1 MDILYYQKMERVM
14 VEQTEINGIISSVIY
29 LNDEN
34 GYAVVRMETDSG
46 EMVTAVGCLPYIAPG
61 EMISAEGSWVT
72 HAQHG
77 RQFKIEQSNRL
88 LPTSADGI
96 YEYLAGSTVKGIGP
110 ATAALIVDR
119 FKEKSLDILEM
130 HPEKL
135 AEIKGISLTKAKDL
149 SASFKKQA
157 GVRRLTEFLCA
168 YGIKPLVALKLYRAY
183 GSAAL
188 ETVHENPYIISA
200 SHIGASFAEADNLA
214 LELGIEGDSINRI
227 SAAVLFELQH
237 NSGNG
242 HCFIPRDKLIAATSQ
257 LISVPADLVSDAIDS
272 LSENGGLVCD
282 KVANLNVCYLTEL
295 YEAETYTAERLK
307 SMVGLKTKSSAN
319 IERLITKLESLYDIS
334 YAPLQKQ
341 SIELALNN
349 RILVITGG
357 PGTGKTTILKGILSL
372 YDELELETLL
382 AAPTGRAAKRMS
394 ELTGR
399 EASTIHRLLG
409 AKMAEDGETVVFSKH
424 EGDPL
429 NCDALVLDECSMVDI
444 TLMSSLLKALKP
456 GCRLVL
462 VGDADQL
469 PSVGPGNVFSDI
481 IRSQTVPTVRLT
493 EIFRQKGDSRIV
505 RNAHMINRGEHPDF
519 EANTGD
525 FFRLRRLKGG
535 TAVETIVELCAR
547 RLPENMK
554 IPSASIQVLSP
565 TRKGETGTVN
575 LNKRLQAA
583 LNPPSES
590 KKEKLFGEAVFR
602 VGDRVIQTK
611 NNYDTIWKTKGG
623 VSGAGVYNGD
633 IGTIAQIDPITET
646 LTVDFEDKLATYSFE
661 MLNELE
667 HAWALTVHKSQ
678 GSEYR
683 AVVLA
688 LSGDVLMLLTR
699 GVLYTAVTR
708 AKELLIMVGDDNIA
722 HRMIDNNK
730 QSRRYSALRLRLIA
744 DD

>member
-1 MDILYYQKMERVM
+1 MERVM

-481 IRSQTVPTVRLT
+481 IRSQTVPTVLLT

-525 FFRLRRLKGG
+525 FFRLRRLNGG

-590 KKEKLFGEAVFR
+590 KKEKLFGKAVFR

-688 LSGDVLMLLTR
+688 LSGDVQMLLTR

>member
-1 MDILYYQKMERVM
+1 METVM

-319 IERLITKLESLYDIS
+319 IERLITKLESLYNIS

-611 NNYDTIWKTKGG
+611 NNYDIIWKTKGG

-633 IGTIAQIDPITET
+633 IGTITQIDPITET

-688 LSGDVLMLLTR
+688 LSGDVQMLLTR

>member
-1 MDILYYQKMERVM
+1 MERVM

-525 FFRLRRLKGG
+525 FFRLRRLNGG

-646 LTVDFEDKLATYSFE
+646 LIVDFEDKLATYSFE

-688 LSGDVLMLLTR
+688 LSGDVQMLLTR

-708 AKELLIMVGDDNIA
+708 AKELLIMVGDDSIA

>member
-1 MDILYYQKMERVM
+1 M
-14 VEQTEINGIISSVIY
+14 VELTEINGIISSVIY

-257 LISVPADLVSDAIDS
+257 LISVPADLVSEAIDK
-272 LSENGGLVCD
+272 LSEVDGIVCD
-282 KVANLNVCYLTEL
+282 TVANLNVCYLTEL

-307 SMVGLKTKSSAN
+307 SMTRLKTKSSTN
-319 IERLITKLESLYDIS
+319 VERLITKLENLYDIS

-341 SIELALNN
+341 SIELALSN
-349 RILVITGG
+349 RVLVITGG

-409 AKMAEDGETVVFSKH
+409 AKMAEDGQSVIFSKH

-554 IPSASIQVLSP
+554 IPSANIQVLSP

-575 LNKRLQAA
+575 LNRRLQAA

-688 LSGDVLMLLTR
+688 LSGDVQMLLTR

>member
-1 MDILYYQKMERVM
+1 M

-257 LISVPADLVSDAIDS
+257 LISVSADLVSDAIDS

-319 IERLITKLESLYDIS
+319 IERLITKLEILYDIN

-667 HAWALTVHKSQ
+667 HSWALTVHKSQ

-688 LSGDVLMLLTR
+688 LSGDVQMLLTR

>member
-1 MDILYYQKMERVM
+1 MERVM

-611 NNYDTIWKTKGG
+611 NNYDTIWKTKDG

-688 LSGDVLMLLTR
+688 LSGDVQMLLTR

>member
-1 MDILYYQKMERVM
+1 M

-168 YGIKPLVALKLYRAY
+168 YGIRPLVALKLYRAY

-688 LSGDVLMLLTR
+688 LSGDVQMLLTR

>member
-1 MDILYYQKMERVM
+1 M

-168 YGIKPLVALKLYRAY
+168 YGIKPLVALKLYRSY

-214 LELGIEGDSINRI
+214 LELGIGGDSINRI

-257 LISVPADLVSDAIDS
+257 LISVPTDLVSDAIDS

-481 IRSQTVPTVRLT
+481 IRSQTVPTARLT

-688 LSGDVLMLLTR
+688 LSGDVQMLLTR

>member
-1 MDILYYQKMERVM
+1 M

-77 RQFKIEQSNRL
+77 RQFKIVQSNRL

-188 ETVHENPYIISA
+188 ETVQENPYIISA

-257 LISVPADLVSDAIDS
+257 LISVPVDLVSDAIDS

-282 KVANLNVCYLTEL
+282 TVANLDVCYLAEL

-307 SMVGLKTKSSAN
+307 SMAGLKTKSSAN
-319 IERLITKLESLYDIS
+319 IERLITKLENLYDIS

-409 AKMAEDGETVVFSKH
+409 AKMAEDGQSVIFSKH

-565 TRKGETGTVN
+565 TRKGETGTTN

-602 VGDRVIQTK
+602 VGDRVIQIK

-688 LSGDVLMLLTR
+688 LSGDVQMLLTR

>member
-1 MDILYYQKMERVM
+1 M
-14 VEQTEINGIISSVIY
+14 VGQTEINGIISSVIY

-688 LSGDVLMLLTR
+688 LSGDVQMLLTR

>member
-1 MDILYYQKMERVM
+1 M

-319 IERLITKLESLYDIS
+319 IEWLITKLESLYDIS

-688 LSGDVLMLLTR
+688 LSGDVQMLLTR

>member
-1 MDILYYQKMERVM
+1 M

-119 FKEKSLDILEM
+119 FKEKSLDVLEM

-214 LELGIEGDSINRI
+214 LELGIEGDSTNRI

-307 SMVGLKTKSSAN
+307 CMVGLKTKSSAN

-688 LSGDVLMLLTR
+688 LSGDVQMLLTR

>member
-1 MDILYYQKMERVM
+1 M
-14 VEQTEINGIISSVIY
+14 VEQTEINGIISSDIY

-688 LSGDVLMLLTR
+688 LSGDVQMLLTR

>member
-1 MDILYYQKMERVM
+1 M

-135 AEIKGISLTKAKDL
+135 AEIKGISLAKAKDL

-168 YGIKPLVALKLYRAY
+168 YNIQPLVALKLYRAY
-183 GSAAL
+183 GLAAL

-214 LELGIEGDSINRI
+214 LELGVEGDSMNRI

-257 LISVPADLVSDAIDS
+257 LISVPPDLVSDAIDS
-272 LSENGGLVCD
+272 LSENGGIVCD
-282 KVANLNVCYLTEL
+282 TVANLNVCYLAEL
-295 YEAETYTAERLK
+295 FDAETYTADRLK
-307 SMVGLKTKSSAN
+307 SMIGLKTKSSAN
-319 IERLITKLESLYDIS
+319 VEKLISKLENMYDIS

-394 ELTGR
+394 ELTCR

-409 AKMAEDGETVVFSKH
+409 AKMSENGESVVFSKH

-444 TLMSSLLKALKP
+444 TLMCSLLKALKP

-525 FFRLRRLKGG
+525 FFRLRRLNGG

-547 RLPENMK
+547 RLPDNMN

-575 LNKRLQAA
+575 LNKRLQAV

-590 KKEKLFGEAVFR
+590 KKEKLFGEVVFR

-688 LSGDVLMLLTR
+688 LSGDVQMLLTR

-744 DD
+744 DE

>member
-1 MDILYYQKMERVM
+1 M

-119 FKEKSLDILEM
+119 FKEKSLDVLEM

-547 RLPENMK
+547 RLPENLK

-611 NNYDTIWKTKGG
+611 NNYDTMWKTKGG

-688 LSGDVLMLLTR
+688 LSGDVQMLLTR

>member
-1 MDILYYQKMERVM
+1 M

-168 YGIKPLVALKLYRAY
+168 YNIQPLVALKLYRAY

-214 LELGIEGDSINRI
+214 LELGVEGDSMNRI

-257 LISVPADLVSDAIDS
+257 LISVPPDLVSDAIDS
-272 LSENGGLVCD
+272 LSENGGIVCD
-282 KVANLNVCYLTEL
+282 TVANLNVCYLAEL
-295 YEAETYTAERLK
+295 FDAETYTADRLK
-307 SMVGLKTKSSAN
+307 SMIGLKTKSSAN
-319 IERLITKLESLYDIS
+319 VEKLISKLENMYDIS

-372 YDELELETLL
+372 YDELELETVL

-394 ELTGR
+394 ELTCR

-409 AKMAEDGETVVFSKH
+409 AKMSENGESVVFSKH

-444 TLMSSLLKALKP
+444 TLMCSLLKALKP

-525 FFRLRRLKGG
+525 FFRLRRLNGG

-547 RLPENMK
+547 RLPDNMN

-575 LNKRLQAA
+575 LNKRLQAV

-590 KKEKLFGEAVFR
+590 KKEKLFGEVVFR

-688 LSGDVLMLLTR
+688 LSGDVQMLLTR

-744 DD
+744 DE

>member
-1 MDILYYQKMERVM
+1 M
-14 VEQTEINGIISSVIY
+14 
-29 LNDEN
+29 
-34 GYAVVRMETDSG
+34 
-46 EMVTAVGCLPYIAPG
+46 
-61 EMISAEGSWVT
+61 
-72 HAQHG
+72 
-77 RQFKIEQSNRL
+77 
-88 LPTSADGI
+88 
-96 YEYLAGSTVKGIGP
+96 
-110 ATAALIVDR
+110 
-119 FKEKSLDILEM
+119 
-130 HPEKL
+130 
-135 AEIKGISLTKAKDL
+135 
-149 SASFKKQA
+149 
-157 GVRRLTEFLCA
+157 
-168 YGIKPLVALKLYRAY
+168 
-183 GSAAL
+183 
-188 ETVHENPYIISA
+188 
-200 SHIGASFAEADNLA
+200 
-214 LELGIEGDSINRI
+214 
-227 SAAVLFELQH
+227 
-237 NSGNG
+237 
-242 HCFIPRDKLIAATSQ
+242 
-257 LISVPADLVSDAIDS
+257 
-272 LSENGGLVCD
+272 
-282 KVANLNVCYLTEL
+282 
-295 YEAETYTAERLK
+295 
-307 SMVGLKTKSSAN
+307 
-319 IERLITKLESLYDIS
+319 
-334 YAPLQKQ
+334 
-341 SIELALNN
+341 
-349 RILVITGG
+349 
-357 PGTGKTTILKGILSL
+357 
-372 YDELELETLL
+372 
-382 AAPTGRAAKRMS
+382 
-394 ELTGR
+394 
-399 EASTIHRLLG
+399 
-409 AKMAEDGETVVFSKH
+409 
-424 EGDPL
+424 
-429 NCDALVLDECSMVDI
+429 
-444 TLMSSLLKALKP
+444 
-456 GCRLVL
+456 L

-554 IPSASIQVLSP
+554 IPSSSIQVLSP
-565 TRKGETGTVN
+565 TRKGETGTAN

-602 VGDRVIQTK
+602 VGDRVIQIK

-688 LSGDVLMLLTR
+688 LSGDVQMLLTR

>member
-1 MDILYYQKMERVM
+1 M

-611 NNYDTIWKTKGG
+611 NNYDTIWKTKGD

-633 IGTIAQIDPITET
+633 IGTIAQIDSITET

-688 LSGDVLMLLTR
+688 LSGDVQMLLTR

>member
-1 MDILYYQKMERVM
+1 M

-34 GYAVVRMETDSG
+34 GYAVVRMETDND

-257 LISVPADLVSDAIDS
+257 LISVPVDLVSDAIDS

-688 LSGDVLMLLTR
+688 LSGDVQMLLTR

>member
-1 MDILYYQKMERVM
+1 M
-14 VEQTEINGIISSVIY
+14 VELTEINGIISSVIY

-282 KVANLNVCYLTEL
+282 TVANLDVCYLAEL

-307 SMVGLKTKSSAN
+307 SMAGLKTKSSAN
-319 IERLITKLESLYDIS
+319 IERLISKLENLYDIS

-409 AKMAEDGETVVFSKH
+409 AKMAEDGQSVIFSKH

-565 TRKGETGTVN
+565 TRKGETGTAN

-602 VGDRVIQTK
+602 VGDRVIQIK

-688 LSGDVLMLLTR
+688 LSGDVQMLLTR

>member
-1 MDILYYQKMERVM
+1 M
-14 VEQTEINGIISSVIY
+14 VELSEINGIISSVIY
-29 LNDEN
+29 MNDEN
-34 GYAVVRMETDSG
+34 GYAVVRLESDSG
-46 EMVTAVGCLPYIAPG
+46 EMITAVGCLPYIAPG
-61 EMISAEGSWVT
+61 EMMSAEGSWVT

-96 YEYLAGSTVKGIGP
+96 YEYLAGSTVRGIGP
-110 ATAALIVDR
+110 ATAAMIVER
-119 FKEKSLDILEM
+119 FKEKSLDVLEM
-130 HPEKL
+130 YPEKL
-135 AEIKGISLTKAKDL
+135 AEIKGISLAKAKDM

-168 YGIKPLVALKLYRAY
+168 YNIQPLVALKLYKTY
-183 GSAAL
+183 GSTAL
-188 ETVHENPYIISA
+188 ETLHDNPYIIAA

-227 SAAVLFELQH
+227 SAAVLFELRH
-237 NSGNG
+237 NCGNG

-257 LISVPADLVSDAIDS
+257 LISVPGDLVSEAIDS
-272 LSENGGLVCD
+272 LAESGEIVCD
-282 KVANLNVCYLTEL
+282 SVASLNVCYLAEL
-295 YEAETYTAERLK
+295 YEAETYTAYRLK
-307 SMVGLKTKSSAN
+307 SMTSAKTKSSVN
-319 IERLITKLESLYDIS
+319 MEKLISKLESLYDIS

-349 RILVITGG
+349 RVLVITGG
-357 PGTGKTTILKGILSL
+357 PGTGKTTILRAILKL

-394 ELTGR
+394 ELSGR
-399 EASTIHRLLG
+399 EAFTIHRLLG
-409 AKMAEDGETVVFSKH
+409 AKMSEDGETVVFTKD

-444 TLMSSLLKALKP
+444 TLMCSLLKALKP

-469 PSVGPGNVFSDI
+469 PSVGPGNVFADI
-481 IRSQTVPTVRLT
+481 IRSNIVPTVRLT

-525 FFRLRRLKGG
+525 FFRLKRLKGG

-547 RLPENMK
+547 RLPDNMK

-575 LNKRLQAA
+575 LNKRLQEA
-583 LNPPSES
+583 LNPRDDG
-590 KKEKLFGEAVFR
+590 KKEKMFGETVFR
-602 VGDRVIQTK
+602 VGDRVIQLK
-611 NNYDTIWKTKGG
+611 NNYDIIWKTKGG
-623 VSGAGVYNGD
+623 VSGTGVYNGD
-633 IGTIAQIDPITET
+633 IGTIYQIDPITET
-646 LTVDFEDKLATYSFE
+646 LTVDFEDKLASYSFD

-667 HAWALTVHKSQ
+667 HAWSLTVHKSQ

-688 LSGDVLMLLTR
+688 LSGDVQMLLTR

-708 AKELLIMVGDDNIA
+708 AKELLVMVGDDAIA

-730 QSRRYSALRLRLIA
+730 QSRRYSALRLRLVA